1 MAELKKITEGMA
13 NGCAAIDEN
22 FSALNDELSTSTSAN
37 VNVGNGMNIKI
48 TKKGKIIE
56 VRFYGTMTAIN
67 NGAEMGGTGS
77 SQIPSEFR
85 PVVTASLI
93 GHFASSAESFHI
105 DIEPT
110 GRVVWWGPA
119 ITGTGKAPRGTAFYF
134 LLLD

>member
-1 MAELKKITEGMA
+1 MAELKKITDGMA

-22 FSALNDELSTSTSAN
+22 FTALNDELTTSTSAN

-85 PVVTASLI
+85 PDVTASLI
-93 GHFASSAESFHI
+93 GHFASSTESFHI

-134 LLLD
+134 LLLN